1 MRIDY
6 IFLVVS
12 LVGLLVGCRVS
23 DEEQIRG
30 VMQGSLQAYGEE
42 DIDKVM
48 SYTKSHG
55 RTRICTPT
63 FPTGETM
70 S

>member
-1 MRIDY
+1 MRIDH

-12 LVGLLVGCRVS
+12 LIVSLVVCRAS
-23 DEEQIRG
+23 DEEQIQG
-30 VMQGSLQAYGEE
+30 VMQGSLQAYSEE

-48 SYTKSHG
+48 SYTKFHG
-55 RTRICTPT
+55 RTRMCPPT
-63 FPTGETM
+63 FSTGETM

>member
-1 MRIDY
+1 MRIDH
-6 IFLVVS
+6 IFSVVS
-12 LVGLLVGCRVS
+12 LIGVLVGCRAS

-42 DIDKVM
+42 DIDEVM

-55 RTRICTPT
+55 RTRMCTPA
-63 FPTGETM
+63 FSTGETM